1 MMSPEFS
8 YDMSQLIPLAQKD
21 NIFHG
26 TCAVPS
32 LADSCGL
39 PMMSGIPIFSC
50 HVLASLDLVP
60 NAPTTMGIRLEA

>member
-1 MMSPEFS
+1 MMSPGFS
-8 YDMSQLIPLAQKD
+8 YDMSQLIPLAQKH
-21 NIFHG
+21 NIFLS

-39 PMMSGIPIFSC
+39 PMMSGIPSFFC
-50 HVLASLDLVP
+50 HVLVSLDIVP